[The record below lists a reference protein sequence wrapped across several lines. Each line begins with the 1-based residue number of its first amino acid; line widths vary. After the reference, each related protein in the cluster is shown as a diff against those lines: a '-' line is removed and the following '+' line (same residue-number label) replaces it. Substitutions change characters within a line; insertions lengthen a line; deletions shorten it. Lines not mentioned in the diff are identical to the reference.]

1 MEELE
6 RIIDYVLIFD
16 KGKII
21 LDSEI
26 EELRKKTA
34 EQLEIETTNPD
45 KVAEIIRK
53 KIKINNIVIIKNKI
67 IVSSNKISDLRKE
80 IVKIVVESGEEV
92 ISVHTVKKS
101 LWSIVMEKLEK

>member
-1 MEELE
+1 M
-6 RIIDYVLIFD
+6 
-16 KGKII
+16 
-21 LDSEI
+21 
-26 EELRKKTA
+26 
-34 EQLEIETTNPD
+34 
-45 KVAEIIRK
+45 AEIIRK

>member
-1 MEELE
+1 M
-6 RIIDYVLIFD
+6 
-16 KGKII
+16 
-21 LDSEI
+21 
-26 EELRKKTA
+26 
-34 EQLEIETTNPD
+34 
-45 KVAEIIRK
+45 AEIIRK

-101 LWSIVMEKLEK
+101 LWSIVMEKLEKWKMFY